1 MKKISVFVL
10 AIMCASVVCGKDR
23 KVAVFDPTGSVDYT
37 IKEIVR
43 EEISSVVVSTS
54 GYTLLARQ
62 LVNEVLKEYEF
73 QVEESRI
80 TEIGARMGAN
90 LVLVSNLVIMGDGNY
105 YISCKLINVFTDRV
119 EKQQTGQTNRGSE
132 DLIAVVKKMVSEMLI
147 TEVKS
152 TETPNQSVS
161 SSNKKEEEKRKKE
174 EQEKQQLAILLST
187 PPISVCGLEV
197 MIGDLPGK
205 YKWSQALRA
214 CPEGWRLP
222 TANELQ
228 CICEQK
234 KRVGLEFKGRQ
245 YWSSTDTKK
254 KDKAISRTIND
265 CKSEVEDMDKECYV
279 RCVR

>member
-1 MKKISVFVL
+1 MKRVSILVL
-10 AIMCASVVCGKDR
+10 AIMCASVVCGRDR

-37 IKEIVR
+37 TKEIIR

-62 LVNEVLKEYEF
+62 LINEVLKEYEF
-73 QVEESRI
+73 QIEESRI
-80 TEIGARMGAN
+80 SEIGMRMGAN
-90 LVLVSNLVIMGDGNY
+90 LVLVSNLVIMGDENY

-132 DLIAVVKKMVSEMLI
+132 DLIALVRKMVNEMLI

-152 TETPNQSVS
+152 VETTKPSA
-161 SSNKKEEEKRKKE
+161 SSNQKEEEKRKKE
-174 EQEKQQLAILLST
+174 EQEKEQLAMLLST
-187 PPISVCGLEV
+187 PPILVCGVEV
-197 MIGDLPGK
+197 MVADLPGK
-205 YKWSQALRA
+205 YKWSQALRV

-234 KRVGLEFKGRQ
+234 KRVGLEFKGKQ
-245 YWSSTDTKK
+245 YWSSTETKK
-254 KDKAISRTIND
+254 KDQAISRTIND
-265 CKSEVEDMDKECYV
+265 CKPEVEDMDKECCV